1 MVVIFPSQE
10 SCSLSMVAFSG
21 IHLEALREGNLS
33 TRMRAAYHTTKAK
46 GGSMAVLDGRAI
58 ARKVQEQL
66 EEQIVELKTQGIT
79 PTIAPILVGDNPGAK
94 VYYRTKGKLAE
105 KLGIRYAGV
114 ELPEST
120 SQEALI
126 DEIHRLNDDPE
137 VHGLFVELP
146 LPKGISLA
154 AISREISPQKDI
166 DCINPASQGHL
177 VSGGAAS
184 ATYAEL
190 KERPDVLLPA
200 TPQAVMELLIASGVD
215 LAGKE
220 SVVVGAGAVGL
231 PLALLLLR
239 EGYANV
245 TLCEYKGKD
254 LHEIVSRADV
264 VCVSVGRPNFI
275 TADMVKE
282 GAVVIDVGINVG
294 KDGITGDVDYA
305 GVEKK
310 ASLITPVPGGVGP
323 MTTTLIMANTVK
335 AARNLTRRHG

>member
-1 MVVIFPSQE
+1 
-10 SCSLSMVAFSG
+10 
-21 IHLEALREGNLS
+21 
-33 TRMRAAYHTTKAK
+33 
-46 GGSMAVLDGRAI
+46 MAVLDGKVI
-58 ARKVQEQL
+58 ARMAQEGL
-66 EEQIVELKTQGIT
+66 KEQIAKLKADGVT

-94 VYYRTKGKLAE
+94 VYYRTKEKLAE
-105 KLGIRYAGV
+105 KLGIQYAGV
-114 ELPEST
+114 KLPEDT

-126 DEIHRLNDDPE
+126 EEIHRLNDDPE

-146 LPKGISLA
+146 LPKEISLA
-154 AISREISPQKDI
+154 VISREIAPEKDI
-166 DCINPASQGHL
+166 DCINPASLGHL

-184 ATYAEL
+184 ATYTEL

-200 TPQAVMELLIASGVD
+200 TPQAVMELLLASGVD

-220 SVVVGAGAVGL
+220 TVVVGAGAVGL

-239 EGYANV
+239 QGYANV
-245 TLCEYKGKD
+245 TLCEYRGKD

-264 VCVSVGRPNFI
+264 VCVSVGRPSFI
-275 TADMVKE
+275 TAGMVKE

-323 MTTTLIMANTVK
+323 MTTTLIMFNTVK
-335 AARNLTRRHG
+335 AARNLTKKHA

>member
-1 MVVIFPSQE
+1 MLPQLTLLDQLPKLHLRVE
-10 SCSLSMVAFSG
+10 S
-21 IHLEALREGNLS
+21 ALQKE
-33 TRMRAAYHTTKAK
+33 K
-46 GGSMAVLDGRAI
+46 GGNMAVLDGRPI
-58 ARKVQEQL
+58 ARTVQEQL
-66 EEQIVELKTQGIT
+66 KEQVAELKANGVT
-79 PTIAPILVGDNPGAK
+79 PTIASILVGDNPGAK
-94 VYYRTKGKLAE
+94 VYYRSKGKLAE

-137 VHGLFVELP
+137 IHGLFVELP

-154 AISREISPQKDI
+154 AISREITPQKDI
-166 DCINPASQGHL
+166 DCINPASLGHL

-184 ATYAEL
+184 ATYSEL

-323 MTTTLIMANTVK
+323 MTTTMIMANTVK
-335 AARNLTRRHG
+335 AASNLTRK

>member
-1 MVVIFPSQE
+1 
-10 SCSLSMVAFSG
+10 
-21 IHLEALREGNLS
+21 
-33 TRMRAAYHTTKAK
+33 
-46 GGSMAVLDGRAI
+46 MAVLDGKVI
-58 ARKVQEQL
+58 ARMVQEGL
-66 EEQIVELKTQGIT
+66 KEQIAKLKADGVA

-94 VYYRTKGKLAE
+94 VYYRTKEKLAE

-114 ELPEST
+114 KLPEDT

-126 DEIHRLNDDPE
+126 EEIHRLNNAPE

-154 AISREISPQKDI
+154 TISREIAPEKDI
-166 DCINPASQGHL
+166 DCINPASLGHL

-184 ATYAEL
+184 ATYTEL

-200 TPQAVMELLIASGVD
+200 TPQAVMELLLASGVD

-220 SVVVGAGAVGL
+220 TVVVGAGAVGL

-239 EGYANV
+239 QGYANV

-264 VCVSVGRPNFI
+264 VCVSVGRPSFI
-275 TADMVKE
+275 TAGMVKE

-323 MTTTLIMANTVK
+323 MTTTLIMFNTVK
-335 AARNLTRRHG
+335 AARNLTKKHA

>member
-1 MVVIFPSQE
+1 
-10 SCSLSMVAFSG
+10 
-21 IHLEALREGNLS
+21 
-33 TRMRAAYHTTKAK
+33 
-46 GGSMAVLDGRAI
+46 MAILDGKVI
-58 ARKVQEQL
+58 ARMFQEGLKEQL
-66 EEQIVELKTQGIT
+66 VDLKRKGIT
-79 PTIAPILVGDNPGAK
+79 PTIAPILVGDSLGAK
-94 VYYRTKGKLAE
+94 IYYRTKEKLAE
-105 KLGIRYAGV
+105 RLGIRYAGV
-114 ELPEST
+114 KLPEST

-154 AISREISPQKDI
+154 VISCEITPQKDI
-166 DCINPASQGHL
+166 DCINPASLGHL

-184 ATYAEL
+184 ATYTEL
-190 KERPDVLLPA
+190 KERSDVLLPA
-200 TPQAVMELLIASGVD
+200 TPQAVMELLLASGVD

-220 SVVVGAGAVGL
+220 TVVVGAGAVGL

-239 EGYANV
+239 EGHANV

-254 LHEIVSRADV
+254 LHEIVPRADV
-264 VCVSVGRPNFI
+264 VCVSVGRPKFI

-282 GAVVIDVGINVG
+282 GAVIIDIGINVG

-305 GVEKK
+305 AVEKK

-335 AARNLTRRHG
+335 AAGNLAKRHD

>member
-1 MVVIFPSQE
+1 
-10 SCSLSMVAFSG
+10 
-21 IHLEALREGNLS
+21 
-33 TRMRAAYHTTKAK
+33 
-46 GGSMAVLDGRAI
+46 MAVLDGKAI
-58 ARKVQEQL
+58 ARMVQEGL
-66 EEQIVELKTQGIT
+66 KEQVSKLKADGVA

-94 VYYRTKGKLAE
+94 VYYRTKEKLAE

-114 ELPEST
+114 KLPEDT

-126 DEIHRLNDDPE
+126 DAIHRLNDDRE

-154 AISREISPQKDI
+154 TISREITPQKDI
-166 DCINPASQGHL
+166 DCINPVNLGHL

-184 ATYAEL
+184 ATYTEL
-190 KERPDVLLPA
+190 KERSDVLLPA
-200 TPQAVMELLIASGVD
+200 TPQAVMELLLASGVD

-220 SVVVGAGAVGL
+220 TVVVGAGAVGL

-239 EGYANV
+239 QGYANV

-254 LHEIVSRADV
+254 LHEIVGRADV

-275 TADMVKE
+275 TAGMVKE

-335 AARNLTRRHG
+335 SARNLTQKHG

>member
-1 MVVIFPSQE
+1 
-10 SCSLSMVAFSG
+10 
-21 IHLEALREGNLS
+21 
-33 TRMRAAYHTTKAK
+33 
-46 GGSMAVLDGRAI
+46 MAILDGKVI
-58 ARKVQEQL
+58 ARMFQEGLKEQL
-66 EEQIVELKTQGIT
+66 VDLKRKGIT
-79 PTIAPILVGDNPGAK
+79 PTIAPILVGDSPGAK
-94 VYYRTKGKLAE
+94 IYYRTKEKLAE
-105 KLGIRYAGV
+105 RLGIRYAGV
-114 ELPEST
+114 KLPEST

-166 DCINPASQGHL
+166 DCINPASLGHL

-184 ATYAEL
+184 ATYTEL
-190 KERPDVLLPA
+190 KERSDVLLPA
-200 TPQAVMELLIASGVD
+200 TPQAVMELLLASGVD

-220 SVVVGAGAVGL
+220 TVVVGAGAVGL

-239 EGYANV
+239 EGHANV

-254 LHEIVSRADV
+254 LHEIVPRADV
-264 VCVSVGRPNFI
+264 VCVSVGRPKFI

-282 GAVVIDVGINVG
+282 GAVIIDIGINVG
-294 KDGITGDVDYA
+294 KDGITGDVDYES
-305 GVEKK
+305 VEKK

-335 AARNLTRRHG
+335 AAGNLAKRHD

>member
-1 MVVIFPSQE
+1 
-10 SCSLSMVAFSG
+10 
-21 IHLEALREGNLS
+21 
-33 TRMRAAYHTTKAK
+33 
-46 GGSMAVLDGRAI
+46 MAILDGKVI
-58 ARKVQEQL
+58 ARMFQEGLKEQL
-66 EEQIVELKTQGIT
+66 VDLKRKGIT
-79 PTIAPILVGDNPGAK
+79 PTIAPILVGDSPGAK
-94 VYYRTKGKLAE
+94 IYYRTKEKLAE
-105 KLGIRYAGV
+105 RLGIRYAGV
-114 ELPEST
+114 KLPEST

-126 DEIHRLNDDPE
+126 DEIHRLNEDPE

-166 DCINPASQGHL
+166 DCINPASLGQL

-184 ATYAEL
+184 ATYTKL
-190 KERPDVLLPA
+190 KERSDVLLPA
-200 TPQAVMELLIASGVD
+200 TPQAVMELLLASGVD

-220 SVVVGAGAVGL
+220 TVVVGAGAVGL

-254 LHEIVSRADV
+254 LHKIVSRADV

-275 TADMVKE
+275 TAAMVKE
-282 GAVVIDVGINVG
+282 GAIVIDVGINVG
-294 KDGITGDVDYA
+294 KDGITGDVDYES
-305 GVEKK
+305 VEKK

-335 AARNLTRRHG
+335 AAGNLAKRHD

>member
-1 MVVIFPSQE
+1 
-10 SCSLSMVAFSG
+10 
-21 IHLEALREGNLS
+21 
-33 TRMRAAYHTTKAK
+33 
-46 GGSMAVLDGRAI
+46 
-58 ARKVQEQL
+58 
-66 EEQIVELKTQGIT
+66 
-79 PTIAPILVGDNPGAK
+79 
-94 VYYRTKGKLAE
+94 
-105 KLGIRYAGV
+105 
-114 ELPEST
+114 
-120 SQEALI
+120 LI

-154 AISREISPQKDI
+154 AISREITPQKDI
-166 DCINPASQGHL
+166 DCINPASLGHL

-184 ATYAEL
+184 VTYSGL

-200 TPQAVMELLIASGVD
+200 TPQAVMELLLASGVD

-220 SVVVGAGAVGL
+220 TVVVGAGAVGL

-275 TADMVKE
+275 TAGMVKE

-335 AARNLTRRHG
+335 AASNLTKKYRVSS

>member
-1 MVVIFPSQE
+1 
-10 SCSLSMVAFSG
+10 
-21 IHLEALREGNLS
+21 
-33 TRMRAAYHTTKAK
+33 
-46 GGSMAVLDGRAI
+46 MAVLDGKAI
-58 ARKVQEQL
+58 ARMVQEGL
-66 EEQIVELKTQGIT
+66 KEQVAKLKENGVT

-94 VYYRTKGKLAE
+94 VYYRTKEKLAE
-105 KLGIRYAGV
+105 KLGVRYAGLK
-114 ELPEST
+114 LPEST

-126 DEIHRLNDDPE
+126 DEIHRLNADVG

-146 LPKGISLA
+146 LPNGISLA
-154 AISREISPQKDI
+154 AISREIAPQKDI
-166 DCINPASQGHL
+166 DCINPASMGHL
-177 VSGGAAS
+177 VSGGATS

-190 KERPDVLLPA
+190 KGCPDVLLPA
-200 TPQAVMELLIASGVD
+200 TPQAVMELLLASGVD

-220 SVVVGAGAVGL
+220 TVVVGAGAVGL

-239 EGYANV
+239 QGYANV
-245 TLCEYKGKD
+245 TLCEYRGKD

-264 VCVSVGRPNFI
+264 VCVSVGRPNFV
-275 TADMVKE
+275 TAGMVKE

-335 AARNLTRRHG
+335 AARNLTKKHD

>member
-1 MVVIFPSQE
+1 
-10 SCSLSMVAFSG
+10 
-21 IHLEALREGNLS
+21 
-33 TRMRAAYHTTKAK
+33 
-46 GGSMAVLDGRAI
+46 MAVLDGKVI
-58 ARKVQEQL
+58 AHMVQEGL
-66 EEQIVELKTQGIT
+66 KEQIAKLKADGVT

-94 VYYRTKGKLAE
+94 VYYRTKEKLAE
-105 KLGIRYAGV
+105 KLGICYAGV
-114 ELPEST
+114 KLPEDT

-126 DEIHRLNDDPE
+126 NEIHTLNDDPE

-154 AISREISPQKDI
+154 TISREITPEKDI
-166 DCINPASQGHL
+166 DCINPASLGRL

-184 ATYAEL
+184 ATYTEL

-200 TPQAVMELLIASGVD
+200 TPQAVMELLLAAGVD

-220 SVVVGAGAVGL
+220 TVVVGAGAVGL

-239 EGYANV
+239 QGYANV
-245 TLCEYKGKD
+245 TLCDYKGKD
-254 LHEIVSRADV
+254 LHKIVGRADV

-275 TADMVKE
+275 TAGMVKE

-323 MTTTLIMANTVK
+323 MTTTLIMFNTVK
-335 AARNLTRRHG
+335 AARNLTKKHA

>member
-1 MVVIFPSQE
+1 
-10 SCSLSMVAFSG
+10 
-21 IHLEALREGNLS
+21 
-33 TRMRAAYHTTKAK
+33 
-46 GGSMAVLDGRAI
+46 MAVLDGRPI
-58 ARKVQEQL
+58 AHTVQERL
-66 EEQIVELKTQGIT
+66 KEQIAKLKAHGVT
-79 PTIAPILVGDNPGAK
+79 PTIAPILVGDSPGAK
-94 VYYRTKGKLAE
+94 VYYRTKEKLAE
-105 KLGIRYAGV
+105 KLGIRYVGV
-114 ELPEST
+114 KLPEDT
-120 SQEALI
+120 SQETLI
-126 DEIHRLNDDPE
+126 KEIHRLNDDVG

-154 AISREISPQKDI
+154 TISREISPQKDI
-166 DCINPASQGHL
+166 DCINPTSLGHL

-184 ATYAEL
+184 ATYIEL
-190 KERPDVLLPA
+190 KERSDVLLPA
-200 TPQAVMELLIASGVD
+200 TPQAVMELLLASGVD

-220 SVVVGAGAVGL
+220 TVVVGAGAVGL

-239 EGYANV
+239 QGYANV

-275 TADMVKE
+275 TAGMVKE

-323 MTTTLIMANTVK
+323 MTTTLIMSNTVK
-335 AARNLTRRHG
+335 AARNLTKKHG

>member
-1 MVVIFPSQE
+1 M
-10 SCSLSMVAFSG
+10 
-21 IHLEALREGNLS
+21 AL
-33 TRMRAAYHTTKAK
+33 
-46 GGSMAVLDGRAI
+46 LDGKSI
-58 ARKVQEQL
+58 ARMVQEG
-66 EEQIVELKTQGIT
+66 LKERVVKLKENGVT

-94 VYYRTKGKLAE
+94 VYYRTKEKLAE
-105 KLGIRYAGV
+105 KLGVRYAGLK
-114 ELPEST
+114 LPEST

-146 LPKGISLA
+146 LPKGISMA
-154 AISREISPQKDI
+154 TISREISPEKDI
-166 DCINPASQGHL
+166 DCINPTSLGHL

-184 ATYAEL
+184 ATYTEL
-190 KERPDVLLPA
+190 KERSDVLLPA
-200 TPQAVMELLIASGVD
+200 TPQAVMELLLASGVD

-220 SVVVGAGAVGL
+220 TVVVGAGAVGL

-239 EGYANV
+239 QGYANV

-254 LHEIVSRADV
+254 LHEVVSRADV
-264 VCVSVGRPNFI
+264 VCVSVGRPSFI
-275 TADMVKE
+275 TAGMVKE

-335 AARNLTRRHG
+335 AASNLTKKYRVSS

>member
-1 MVVIFPSQE
+1 MPCKKEIFQLKCEPHITHKE
-10 SCSLSMVAFSG
+10 S
-21 IHLEALREGNLS
+21 E
-33 TRMRAAYHTTKAK
+33 
-46 GGSMAVLDGRAI
+46 GGSMAVLDGKVI
-58 ARKVQEQL
+58 ARVVQESL
-66 EEQIVELKTQGIT
+66 KEQVAELKGKGIT

-94 VYYRTKGKLAE
+94 VYYRTKEKLAE
-105 KLGIRYAGV
+105 KLGVRYAGLK
-114 ELPEST
+114 LPEST

-146 LPKGISLA
+146 LPKGISIA
-154 AISREISPQKDI
+154 AISREITPQKDI
-166 DCINPASQGHL
+166 DCINPASLGHL

-184 ATYAEL
+184 ATYSEL

-200 TPQAVMELLIASGVD
+200 TPQAVMELLLASGVD

-220 SVVVGAGAVGL
+220 TVVVGAGAVGL

-275 TADMVKE
+275 TAGMVKE

-335 AARNLTRRHG
+335 AASNLTKKYRVSS